1 MCTQLDRPSEIYE
14 TSQDL
19 LSFHGSMSWDG
30 NEKFLH
36 SPLQCS
42 WLWQRCLVT
51 VGVENVMITSDYC
64 ASAPFCNQGRI
75 EGTEVIENGS
85 LVFLTL
91 ASH

>member
-1 MCTQLDRPSEIYE
+1 MAMKNFFIH
-14 TSQDL
+14 
-19 LSFHGSMSWDG
+19 LSNVPGYGKDVW
-30 NEKFLH
+30 
-36 SPLQCS
+36 
-42 WLWQRCLVT
+42 WT